1 MNENNEKKK
10 FNKASLY
17 LIIPTILIVLSYILF
32 GQSIEDDTLNE
43 NNNSQY
49 DEIKNDNLN
58 YISDEVECSNW
69 RIKLDSIEKR
79 DVYSD
84 TSESTYFIVTFYAT
98 NIGNKEDTFY
108 ASYVTAQKGNI
119 VYEHTNLL
127 SPDNFDTA
135 RNCPAHITEKFV
147 MTFEVP
153 RGSNYN
159 DFVLKF
165 QFIINS
171 TEFVLK
177 YR

>member
-1 MNENNEKKK
+1 MNENSEKKK

-17 LIIPTILIVLSYILF
+17 LIIPTIFIVLCYILF
-32 GQSIEDDTLNE
+32 GPSIDEDTINE
-43 NNNSQY
+43 NNNQY
-49 DEIKNDNLN
+49 EEKENDNLN

-84 TSESTYFIVTFYAT
+84 TSESTFFVVTFYAT

-108 ASYVTAQKGNI
+108 ASYVTVQKGKT
-119 VYEHTNLL
+119 VYEHANLL
-127 SPDNFDTA
+127 ASDNFDTS
-135 RNCPAHITEKFV
+135 RNCPPHITEKFV

-159 DFVLKF
+159 DFVLNIK
-165 QFIINS
+165 FIIRS
-171 TEFVLK
+171 TEFVFK